1 MSSSEGAGSF
11 PQTTWGLVAR
21 IRNDASQRQAGLEA
35 LCQRYWKPIHSYAQ
49 RAWRRGDE
57 DTKDL
62 TQAFFLWLI
71 EGEVLGR
78 YEPGRGSFRHY
89 LKGLLRGFIRNRDA
103 YLARLK
109 RGGGQRHLVL
119 DGETIDPADPK
130 AETPE
135 EAFDRAWVEA
145 LLERATEEVR
155 SALCTGGHELR
166 WRVFERYEFGPPGSA
181 PTYASVAEELG
192 LKKTDVANHLYAVR
206 ERLRSELRAQLRD
219 TVGSQTQLEEE
230 WRDLFGD

>member
-1 MSSSEGAGSF
+1 VSNDLGGAF
-11 PQTTWGLVAR
+11 PPTTWGLVAR
-21 IRNDASQRQAGLEA
+21 IRNDASQRQEGLEA

-49 RAWRRGDE
+49 RAWRRGNE
-57 DTKDL
+57 DSKDL

-71 EGEVLGR
+71 EGEVLGN

-89 LKGLLRGFIRNRDA
+89 LKGLLRGFMRNRDA
-103 YLARLK
+103 YLTRLK

-119 DGETIDPADPK
+119 DGVTIDPVDART
-130 AETPE
+130 ESPE

-145 LLERATEEVR
+145 LLERATEAVKT
-155 SALCTGGHELR
+155 ALCEGGHETR
-166 WRVFERYEFGPPGSA
+166 WRAFELYELGSPGSS

-192 LKKTDVANHLYAVR
+192 IKPSDVSNHLYAVR

-219 TVGSQTQLEEE
+219 TVGSQAQLEEE
-230 WRDLFGD
+230 WRELFGG